1 MLEKT
6 NPLFSTFWNV
16 MKFPLALGIS
26 TWRWLISSQTWSHKF
41 VWKWFLFCK
50 LSTSHVTKVITSH
63 FVFFIK
69 GYRWSKFQIH
79 AIFGS
84 WKLKRKLH
92 TPLSLSLNHVFIM
105 NSTHKRSRC
114 WWYELTLS
122 RIIMNFIF

>member
-41 VWKWFLFCK
+41 VWKWFLFSK

-63 FVFFIK
+63 FVFFYQGLSVVQVSGTCNI
-69 GYRWSKFQIH
+69 
-79 AIFGS
+79 
-84 WKLKRKLH
+84 WKLKAEKEITH
-92 TPLSLSLNHVFIM
+92 TSPSLNHVFIM

-122 RIIMNFIF
+122 RIIMNFVF